1 MNHAPGYQAGFLLE
15 KTPMAMAPKKEKP
28 ESTTTVEP
36 NPALAAYRE
45 RLQSFMAAKPERDG
59 KDRADE

>member
-1 MNHAPGYQAGFLLE
+1 
-15 KTPMAMAPKKEKP
+15 MAMAPKKEKP